1 MRLLTGL
8 ARSCWDVWSR
18 FCSRVSYKDRSKG
31 QVRRIEV
38 GSHKELMEVRKV
50 AECNGRRL
58 GEQIAGRRVRQEN
71 VVALP

>member
-1 MRLLTGL
+1 
-8 ARSCWDVWSR
+8 
-18 FCSRVSYKDRSKG
+18 
-31 QVRRIEV
+31 
-38 GSHKELMEVRKV
+38 MEVRKV